1 MGIDERK
8 AIVIGGGVAGLQAAL
23 ALVAGGAEVVLV
35 EKSKELGGRLRGSHR
50 TFPELEPP
58 SRYLDV
64 MLAKVES
71 NPRIRIMTG
80 STATGA
86 RRNKVFDVD
95 VRKEGRAGAETVR
108 ADALIIATG
117 MELVNAGKITEFGLG
132 RFPDVVTSE
141 RFEAML
147 SSGEGL
153 KRVSDG
159 SPARAIVFVQC
170 VGSRVE
176 KRGVP
181 YCSAVCCSNAIK
193 QAMLVRQSDRSVS
206 AYILYIDIRTAG
218 RGCEAF
224 YKKARQ
230 EGVRFVRGQP
240 SMILKRPDSEKL
252 VVCGENTLAK
262 ELYEIPAD
270 LVVLSVGLELGEG
283 TKTLLKDLGAEL
295 DGEGL
300 PRHGAAGS
308 TSTTIP
314 GLFVAGCAESPKDVQ
329 AAIAQGAEAGLAAVA
344 RPAAKD

>member
-1 MGIDERK
+1 MSIGERN
-8 AIVIGGGVAGLQAAL
+8 AMVIGGGVAGLQAAL
-23 ALVAGGAEVVLV
+23 ALAAGGAEVVLV
-35 EKSKELGGRLRGSHR
+35 EGSKELGGRLRSSHWI
-50 TFPELEPP
+50 FPEMEPP

-71 NPRIRIMTG
+71 NPKIKVMTEV
-80 STATGA
+80 TAVGA
-86 RRNKVFDVD
+86 RRNKRFEVE
-95 VRKEGRAGAETVR
+95 VRGEGLHETVS
-108 ADALIIATG
+108 ADAVVLATG
-117 MELVNAGKITEFGLG
+117 MEFVDVTKITEFGLG
-132 RFPDVVTSE
+132 RYPDVVTSE

-147 SSGEGL
+147 SSSDGL
-153 KRVSDG
+153 NRQSDG
-159 SPARAIVFVQC
+159 SPAKTIVFVQC

-193 QAMLVRQSDRSVS
+193 QAMLVREVDRSVS

-218 RGCEAF
+218 RGCEAL
-224 YKKARQ
+224 YKRARQ

-283 TKTLLKDLGAEL
+283 TRALLKGIGAEL
-295 DGEGL
+295 DQEGL
-300 PRHGAAGS
+300 PRRGVEGS
-308 TSTTIP
+308 SSTTVP

-329 AAIAQGAEAGLAAVA
+329 AAQAQGAEAALAASEYLGS
-344 RPAAKD
+344 KN